1 MARRRAAMP
10 VKRTAREKTRRS
22 AVFAQKIH
30 LVFIVRAVNCL
41 RERARC
47 GIMACSG
54 GVLLRPLAVMREVIS
69 IIIYRTR
76 GALCRDSVAAVKR
89 AAYGTAQRRRRL

>member
-1 MARRRAAMP
+1 MARRSAAMP
-10 VKRTAREKTRRS
+10 VKRTAHEKTRRS

-41 RERARC
+41 REKARC

-54 GVLLRPLAVMREVIS
+54 GILLRPLAVMREVIS
-69 IIIYRTR
+69 IIYRTR